1 MNIPVRIAVSH
12 ELYQMFVHCIALVM
26 KEYKISVQS
35 EISVIMRELYK
46 VNTSVLRKT
55 EDDTN
60 TLYVEFQTEQDYT
73 WFLLRWS

>member
-1 MNIPVRIAVSH
+1 
-12 ELYQMFVHCIALVM
+12 M

-35 EISVIMRELYK
+35 EISLIMQELYK

-60 TLYVEFQTEQDYT
+60 TLSVEFQTEQDYT